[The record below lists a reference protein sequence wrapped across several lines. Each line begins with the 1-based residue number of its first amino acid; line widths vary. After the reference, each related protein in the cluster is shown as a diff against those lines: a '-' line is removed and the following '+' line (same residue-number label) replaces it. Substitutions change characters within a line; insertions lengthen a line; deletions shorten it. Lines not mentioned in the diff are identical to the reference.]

1 MALWRVYNVN
11 NTTLR
16 FTRFS
21 FLFGI
26 WIIWIIIIK
35 KQARYTY
42 YVKRNIEIVEPERPD
57 LTRGGIII
65 HFSFFCIVVCCRG
78 IAWESVDCGL
88 VLHKTMSMDDTQKK
102 VQDHLKNK
110 CRVAAMS
117 VPRAWIDGCVAF
129 YRNSNSN
136 TNLTDLLEF
145 VTQQWFLVD
154 FESIKLRSLPVNLQ
168 KSALVT
174 LEENYIV
181 QVFITV
187 SPIK

>member
-1 MALWRVYNVN
+1 
-11 NTTLR
+11 
-16 FTRFS
+16 
-21 FLFGI
+21 
-26 WIIWIIIIK
+26 
-35 KQARYTY
+35 
-42 YVKRNIEIVEPERPD
+42 
-57 LTRGGIII
+57 
-65 HFSFFCIVVCCRG
+65 
-78 IAWESVDCGL
+78 
-88 VLHKTMSMDDTQKK
+88 

-110 CRVAAMS
+110 CRVASIS

-187 SPIK
+187 SPILIDETNNFLFCKTSS

>member
-1 MALWRVYNVN
+1 
-11 NTTLR
+11 
-16 FTRFS
+16 
-21 FLFGI
+21 
-26 WIIWIIIIK
+26 
-35 KQARYTY
+35 
-42 YVKRNIEIVEPERPD
+42 
-57 LTRGGIII
+57 
-65 HFSFFCIVVCCRG
+65 
-78 IAWESVDCGL
+78 
-88 VLHKTMSMDDTQKK
+88 MDDTQKK

-110 CRVAAMS
+110 CRVASIS

-187 SPIK
+187 SPILIDETNNFLFCKTSS